1 MVKRNKLGEIFF
13 VLCCDLKPIKYE
25 RVGDTTIGIDF
36 GLKTYLTISN
46 GQEIQSPEFFKSNL
60 KAIKSLNR
68 QLSKKKK
75 GSKNRR
81 KSLKN
86 LQRAYIDISNKRNDF
101 EWKLAHELCKRHS
114 FIALEDLNI
123 EGMKK
128 IWGRK
133 VSDLS
138 FSSFVLKLEQVA
150 NKYDTVIQ
158 KVDRWF
164 ASSKT
169 CTCGVVNKELKLS
182 DREWVCSSCGEIHS
196 RDLLASNNILTEGIR
211 LYRTKCKTDV
221 QLAV

>member
-1 MVKRNKLGEIFF
+1 M
-13 VLCCDLKPIKYE
+13 
-25 RVGDTTIGIDF
+25 
-36 GLKTYLTISN
+36 
-46 GQEIQSPEFFKSNL
+46 
-60 KAIKSLNR
+60 
-68 QLSKKKK
+68 
-75 GSKNRR
+75 
-81 KSLKN
+81 
-86 LQRAYIDISNKRNDF
+86 
-101 EWKLAHELCKRHS
+101 
-114 FIALEDLNI
+114 EDLNI

-211 LYRTKCKTDV
+211 LYRTKCETSN
-221 QLAV
+221 LEAV

>member
-1 MVKRNKLGEIFF
+1 M
-13 VLCCDLKPIKYE
+13 
-25 RVGDTTIGIDF
+25 GILF

-86 LQRAYIDISNKRNDF
+86 LQRTHIDISNKRNDF
-101 EWKLAHELCKRHS
+101 EWKLAHELCKNHS

-138 FSSFVLKLEQVA
+138 FSSFVLKLEQIA
-150 NKYDTVIQ
+150 NKYNTVVQ

-196 RDLLASNNILTEGIR
+196 RDLLASNNILSEGIR
-211 LYRTKCKTDV
+211 LYRTKCETSI
-221 QLAV
+221 LEAV